1 MAESPRFSGENLEHI
16 RTLAESEDPL
26 PPIIVHRRTM
36 RIIDGMHR
44 LQAAKMRGQEEI
56 YVRLF
61 DGDDASSFVLAVKNN
76 VMHGLPLS
84 RAERKAAAGR
94 IIKLYPQWSDRM
106 IASLAGLSAKAV
118 AAQRARP
125 NAAKQQSDTRMGR
138 DGRVRPVNH
147 AERQK
152 AVIKVLEANPDASL
166 RQVARSAGVSPET
179 VRRVRAKMAASG
191 KSDTIGQHGDGS
203 GNGKTQVIDPTR
215 KAIAPLRHLKADPA
229 FRSTETGRSL
239 LRMLAA
245 LEILQEHG
253 SQLIDNIPT
262 HCAAVTAEAAKVCAR
277 EWYKFSESIEAKG
290 L

>member
-1 MAESPRFSGENLEHI
+1 
-16 RTLAESEDPL
+16 
-26 PPIIVHRRTM
+26 
-36 RIIDGMHR
+36 
-44 LQAAKMRGQEEI
+44 
-56 YVRLF
+56 
-61 DGDDASSFVLAVKNN
+61 
-76 VMHGLPLS
+76 
-84 RAERKAAAGR
+84 
-94 IIKLYPQWSDRM
+94 
-106 IASLAGLSAKAV
+106 
-118 AAQRARP
+118 
-125 NAAKQQSDTRMGR
+125 MGR